1 MWYGRTREVLDI
13 AAELAGNPDGCTV
26 VPGEGQRLPAAGY
39 VVGQR
44 GISGELGVIDIAEWV
59 ERELPR
65 VIGQREY
72 FGAWTDRET
81 GVIYLDVVKIF
92 SEFVPAC
99 RDADK
104 RGELA
109 IWDLAG
115 QREIRAAEYAPQ
127 YRLVL

>member
-1 MWYGRTREVLDI
+1 MWYGRMRDALDI
-13 AAELAGNPDGCTV
+13 AAELAGNPDGVTV
-26 VPGEGQRLPAAGY
+26 VPGEGQSLPRSGY

-44 GISGELGVIDIAEWV
+44 GISGDLDVVAIAAWV

-65 VIGQREY
+65 VMSEGNY
-72 FGAWTDRET
+72 FGAWRDSET
-81 GVIYLDVVKIF
+81 GTIYLDVVKIF
-92 SEFVPAC
+92 HEFVPAC